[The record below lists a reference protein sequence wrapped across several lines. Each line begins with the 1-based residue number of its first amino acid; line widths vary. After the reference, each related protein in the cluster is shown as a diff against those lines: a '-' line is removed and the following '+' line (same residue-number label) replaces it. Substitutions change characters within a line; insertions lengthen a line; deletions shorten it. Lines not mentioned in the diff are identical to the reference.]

1 MILHKFLAA
10 ELIFM
15 SIKSRKYTHKK
26 ARQVMALSKAA
37 QENHIHEIKL
47 CCFGSTF
54 RIITGYGDLHIT

>member
-15 SIKSRKYTHKK
+15 SIKSRKCTRKK
-26 ARQVMALSKAA
+26 ATQLMALSKAA
-37 QENHIHEIKL
+37 QENHIHEIKF

-54 RIITGYGDLHIT
+54 WIITGYGGLHIT